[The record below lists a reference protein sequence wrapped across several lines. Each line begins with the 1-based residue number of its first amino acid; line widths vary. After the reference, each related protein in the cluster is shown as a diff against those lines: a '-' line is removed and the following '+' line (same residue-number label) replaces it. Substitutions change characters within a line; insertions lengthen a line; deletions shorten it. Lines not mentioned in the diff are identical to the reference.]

1 MERGNG
7 GGVVGRG
14 GRGAFRGKGCR
25 ERGGSG
31 SQFLRRADSCTRASL
46 NVKRRLQRRLH
57 TYHSILQYI
66 NPQHIILHIH
76 GPHTMRITHDAYH
89 PPHGK
94 THTKTCCRAAIS
106 CTSAGPRERIA
117 FCSHRFRVYGFGIK
131 SAHVLLS
138 FHGAGGAPHEAQE
151 LAAVPARRPAACRGM
166 PATRA
171 RGRERPE
178 GPAAPR
184 PCRWQAT
191 HTMPLGTDTRAPGAR
206 MGLRR
211 FLSHVLSSRPT
222 GLTIPHHARPPHQNA
237 QGSRT

>member
-66 NPQHIILHIH
+66 NPQHIVLHIH

-138 FHGAGGAPHEAQE
+138 YP
-151 LAAVPARRPAACRGM
+151 P
-166 PATRA
+166 T
-171 RGRERPE
+171 
-178 GPAAPR
+178 
-184 PCRWQAT
+184 
-191 HTMPLGTDTRAPGAR
+191 PLDT
-206 MGLRR
+206 
-211 FLSHVLSSRPT
+211 LSHAVTRKDASASVLASIFPCSC
-222 GLTIPHHARPPHQNA
+222 LCILSCALA
-237 QGSRT
+237 QDY